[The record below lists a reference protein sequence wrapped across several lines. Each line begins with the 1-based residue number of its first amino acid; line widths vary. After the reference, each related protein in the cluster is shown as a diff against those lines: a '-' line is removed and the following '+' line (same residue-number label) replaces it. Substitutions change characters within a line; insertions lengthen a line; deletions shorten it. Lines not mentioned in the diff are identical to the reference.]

1 MALRGERFVAMA
13 IDAVT
18 GPKRR
23 TRIEHQAAEYWEDP
37 DHYLW
42 EANSHWREGIGEDA
56 WHEVGRDHW
65 AIFETFARSLQSS
78 LRLGTVV
85 EWGCGGGANAVAF
98 APRAE
103 RFVGADISDASL
115 AECARQ
121 VGEVCDTPVETRRI
135 DLERPEAAAAGLDGS
150 SSTFLC
156 LYVIEVTTGPDEVRR
171 ILRIAER
178 VLAPGGL
185 AFVQMKYHTTDGRT
199 RGRPGVRYERNLAL
213 TTTFTIDEFWSL
225 AGECGLEPKLVTLVP
240 KNRLDERYAYY
251 AMVKP

>member
-1 MALRGERFVAMA
+1 
-13 IDAVT
+13 
-18 GPKRR
+18 
-23 TRIEHQAAEYWEDP
+23 
-37 DHYLW
+37 
-42 EANSHWREGIGEDA
+42 
-56 WHEVGRDHW
+56 
-65 AIFETFARSLQSS
+65 
-78 LRLGTVV
+78 
-85 EWGCGGGANAVAF
+85 
-98 APRAE
+98 
-103 RFVGADISDASL
+103 
-115 AECARQ
+115 
-121 VGEVCDTPVETRRI
+121 
-135 DLERPEAAAAGLDGS
+135 
-150 SSTFLC
+150 
-156 LYVIEVTTGPDEVRR
+156 VIEVTTGPDEVRR